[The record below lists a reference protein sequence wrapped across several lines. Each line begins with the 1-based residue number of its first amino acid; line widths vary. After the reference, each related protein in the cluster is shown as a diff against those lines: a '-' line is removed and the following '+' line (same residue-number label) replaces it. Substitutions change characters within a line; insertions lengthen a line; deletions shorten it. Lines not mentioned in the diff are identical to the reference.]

1 MLYLS
6 NSITKKYYD
15 LKFSG
20 YIPRHSQLKYLY
32 KLFENIA
39 SLLLLL
45 KYPYNSSL
53 HKAMYRTNLVISLL
67 ELVLITIN
75 YMRQIE
81 RFNGYKNVYKLLTTF
96 GFIMRNKAQCKKEAW
111 NSN

>member
-1 MLYLS
+1 M
-6 NSITKKYYD
+6 
-15 LKFSG
+15 KFSD
-20 YIPRHSQLKYLY
+20 YIPRRSQLKYTY
-32 KLFENIA
+32 KLFEKIA

-53 HKAMYRTNLVISLL
+53 HKAMYRTNLVISSL

-75 YMRQIE
+75 YMPQIE
-81 RFNGYKNVYKLLTTF
+81 HFNGYNNMYELSINF
-96 GFIMRNKAQCKKEAW
+96 DFIMRNKVQYNKEAW